1 VKAAN
6 PVSGAFGNQ
15 RGTGFLGDD
24 MRIVIMPGFS
34 ELLIV
39 VNPTREVTRQGMLS
53 IVMPWLY
60 APWPEA
66 KAKGVIETEI
76 EGETLR
82 ELLTGLAAR
91 YRQAGVDMELINPG
105 TNDLDFDYDVTVNGK
120 NYVAL
125 AGGLDIKLKAD
136 DAVKVRILWRWD
148 G

>member
-1 VKAAN
+1 MK
-6 PVSGAFGNQ
+6 
-15 RGTGFLGDD
+15 
-24 MRIVIMPGFS
+24 IVMMPGFS
-34 ELLIV
+34 ELMIV
-39 VNPTREVTRQGMLS
+39 VNPTRKMTREGMLS

-66 KAKGVIETEI
+66 KEKGVIETEI

-91 YRQAGVDMELINPG
+91 YRQANVDMELINPG
-105 TNDLDFDYDVTVNGK
+105 SNDLDFDYDVLVNGQ

-125 AGGLDIKLKAD
+125 AGGLGVKLKAD
-136 DAVKVRILWRWD
+136 DTVKVRILWRWD

>member
-1 VKAAN
+1 MK
-6 PVSGAFGNQ
+6 
-15 RGTGFLGDD
+15 
-24 MRIVIMPGFS
+24 IVIMPGFS

-39 VNPTREVTRQGMLS
+39 VNPTREVTREGMLS

-66 KAKGVIETEI
+66 KGKGVIETEI

-82 ELLTGLAAR
+82 ALLTGLSAC
-91 YRQAGVDMELINPG
+91 YRQANVELELINPA
-105 TNDLDFDYDVTVNGK
+105 TNDLDFDYDVLVNGQ

-125 AGGLDIKLKAD
+125 AGGLDAKLKAD
-136 DAVKVRILWRWD
+136 DTVKVRVLWRWD

>member
-1 VKAAN
+1 MK
-6 PVSGAFGNQ
+6 
-15 RGTGFLGDD
+15 
-24 MRIVIMPGFS
+24 IVMMPGFS

-39 VNPTREVTRQGMLS
+39 VNPTREMTREGMLS

-66 KAKGVIETEI
+66 KKKGIIETEI

-82 ELLTGLAAR
+82 ELLAGLAAR
-91 YRQAGVDMELINPG
+91 YRQANVDLELINPK
-105 TNDLDFDYDVTVNGK
+105 TNDLDFDYDVLVNDQ

-125 AGGLDIKLKAD
+125 AGGLDVKLRAD
-136 DAVKVRILWRWD
+136 DVVKVRILWRWD